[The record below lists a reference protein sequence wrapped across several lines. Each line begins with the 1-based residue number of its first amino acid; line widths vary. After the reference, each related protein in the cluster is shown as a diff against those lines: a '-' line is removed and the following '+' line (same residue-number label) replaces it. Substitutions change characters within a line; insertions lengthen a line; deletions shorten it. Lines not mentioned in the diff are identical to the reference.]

1 MAANPVSICS
11 NACLMLGAHPIN
23 AMTDDNDRARL
34 AANLYEPVRNR
45 VLRAHPWNCA
55 VKRVILAPEV
65 TPPAFDFKAQFL
77 LPSDWLKTLQIGQ
90 QGRALDYLTEG
101 RKILCNVDA
110 LPLRYIFRNEV
121 EDTWDSMLV
130 DAMQLAM
137 AVAFAYPLTES
148 VSMRQEMRDSFERQM
163 KEARAVDGQDD
174 PPDTFGDFPL
184 LQARFT
190 GI

>member
-1 MAANPVSICS
+1 
-11 NACLMLGAHPIN
+11 MLGAHPIN

-34 AANLYEPVRNR
+34 ASNLYEPVRNR